1 MNQLLKYEDLEPIF
15 QLTKEQ
21 LQRKVYSGF
30 FVKGRDYTK
39 IGRDIR
45 FYPGAINQLITPKQI
60 FESSNNNADVI
71 PMPVSKVEKKPKG
84 CLVNFN

>member
-1 MNQLLKYEDLEPIF
+1 MKQLLKYEDLEPIF

-39 IGRDIR
+39 VGRDIR
-45 FYPGAINQLITPKQI
+45 FYPDAIMKLTTPKQVFDSPSGETEDI
-60 FESSNNNADVI
+60 TKAGRTGQ
-71 PMPVSKVEKKPKG
+71 KPKG